1 MEVPTHKVAEHEEI
15 KAECK
20 KFFEAGKKVTKIAKG
35 IMKNLIITKIGV
47 NNKDRKRIDEAKK
60 NKKNTL

>member
-20 KFFEAGKKVTKIAKG
+20 KFFEAGKKITKIAKG
-35 IMKNLIITKIGV
+35 IMKDLIITKGGFD
-47 NNKDRKRIDEAKK
+47 NKARKRTDEAKK
-60 NKKNTL
+60 NKKNKL